1 MIGSPGKRRPF
12 GNEKPDGPDPAGN
25 DPAFTKKRP
34 YRWLNQ
40 LYDRCCFPRVFG
52 TRSDPDQPPRS
63 AWISASF
70 ALSARGMR
78 GAFASS
84 SVESLE
90 GFFSYSA

>member
-1 MIGSPGKRRPF
+1 MLYRLSYLATAPRGLRAATGRKNTRAPLPGQSKKTGGARLSPRPAAPLRR
-12 GNEKPDGPDPAGN
+12 AG
-25 DPAFTKKRP
+25 AYFAAARA
-34 YRWLNQ
+34 
-40 LYDRCCFPRVFG
+40 
-52 TRSDPDQPPRS
+52 

-84 SVESLE
+84 SVESFE